1 MKTHGKRKTRGK
13 MKKGGDAPCN
23 FRLNPNEYCRQKAFS
38 GSIENNENT
47 MCNMDT
53 GVCIKPPPL
62 IDLTATNNRQ

>member
-1 MKTHGKRKTRGK
+1 

-53 GVCIKPPPL
+53 GVCIKPPPF
-62 IDLTATNNRQ
+62 INLTGN